1 MMHISHNINNLH
13 YITLFQTGEG
23 LFPYPTALTNSTFE
37 SDTEHGIQG
46 QGTQTGTVRYSTV
59 QCSTAYDYLCL

>member
-1 MMHISHNINNLH
+1 MIHFSHNINYLH

-37 SDTEHGIQG
+37 SDTEHGSQG
-46 QGTQTGTVRYSTV
+46 QGTLTGTAQHSTE
-59 QCSTAYDYLCL
+59 QCSI